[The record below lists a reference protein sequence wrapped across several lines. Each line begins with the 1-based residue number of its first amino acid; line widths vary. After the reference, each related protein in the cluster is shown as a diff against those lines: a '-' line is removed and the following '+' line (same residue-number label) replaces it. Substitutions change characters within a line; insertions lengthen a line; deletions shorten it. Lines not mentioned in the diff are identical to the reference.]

1 MGRRYPVVGMY
12 RILLFVGLPL
22 VEMALLIWAG
32 DAVGIPLTLGIVFLT
47 GVVGAAL
54 VKRQG
59 VAVWQDARR
68 RLAEGGIPTREL
80 AHGAMLLVAGAFL
93 LTPGFLTDLTG
104 FALLVPAVR
113 EWLRGRFGARFT
125 RSLESEPVRVEVWRA

>member
-1 MGRRYPVVGMY
+1 MY
-12 RILLFVGLPL
+12 RILFFVGVPL
-22 VEMALLIWAG
+22 AEMALLIW
-32 DAVGIPLTLGIVFLT
+32 VGNRIGFLPTLAIVIAT
-47 GVVGAAL
+47 GVAGASL

-59 VAVWQDARR
+59 LTVWRTARE

-113 EWLRGRFGARFT
+113 EWLRGRFGDRVARRF
-125 RSLESEPVRVEVWRA
+125 RSEPTRVEVWRV